1 MVVEAHVEEEWA
13 CGVDLDGGRAGSVDL
28 DGGGGQHGTGVEA
41 VDGASRRTRR
51 RRGQWGAGVEAV
63 GMALRRTRRRSGRW
77 FDVMEKVG
85 MASRRM

>member
-51 RRGQWGAGVEAV
+51 RRGQ
-63 GMALRRTRRRSGRW
+63 
-77 FDVMEKVG
+77 
-85 MASRRM
+85 